1 MKSIWGILIVFHL
14 NMLDMYSFVCDLETK
29 LNENKKILSSDEY
42 VRPVRTTVSL
52 TMNKDCHQK
61 IISNVFLII
70 IMKVNINSIH
80 IAVNLMLI
88 IMILTI
94 YVV

>member
-52 TMNKDCHQK
+52 TMNNDCHQT

-70 IMKVNINSIH
+70 IMNVNINSIH

>member
-1 MKSIWGILIVFHL
+1 
-14 NMLDMYSFVCDLETK
+14 MLDMYSFVCDLETK

-52 TMNKDCHQK
+52 KMNKDCHQT

-70 IMKVNINSIH
+70 IMKVNINSIP